1 MGLPNGLCHDG
12 QNRRLVAFPLM
23 NRPIALLT
31 ALALLGGC
39 QTFAPSAPDGN
50 VPVEEPGTEATAKAP
65 ESYGSFSQE
74 TLLALLTAELAG
86 QRNRFDIALSNYVQ
100 QANATQDAG
109 VAERGFRIAE
119 YLGAEQEALD
129 TALIWAKNAPNDV
142 DAQRASAVQL
152 ARAGRYDEAMSYM
165 ERVRQRQGNTHFDFL
180 ALSAAET
187 DPDTRAGLLQSFD
200 RLLGKYP
207 NDGQLLFGK
216 ALLLQ
221 QDGRAEEAL
230 KLLETS
236 EAKQDQSAPLL
247 LRCLLYTSP
256 SPRD

>member
-1 MGLPNGLCHDG
+1 M
-12 QNRRLVAFPLM
+12 
-23 NRPIALLT
+23 
-31 ALALLGGC
+31 
-39 QTFAPSAPDGN
+39 
-50 VPVEEPGTEATAKAP
+50 
-65 ESYGSFSQE
+65 
-74 TLLALLTAELAG
+74 
-86 QRNRFDIALSNYVQ
+86 
-100 QANATQDAG
+100 
-109 VAERGFRIAE
+109 
-119 YLGAEQEALD
+119 
-129 TALIWAKNAPNDV
+129 
-142 DAQRASAVQL
+142 QL

-221 QDGRAEEAL
+221 QQRLAEQQLAVVRVLAEQAVEAL
-230 KLLETS
+230 QQAGAGIRVGFRGGQREEVEMGVALAL
-236 EAKQDQSAPLL
+236 AHPLHVAHGFVVAAGAGQL
-247 LRCLLYTSP
+247 HGGGALGIDCLLYTSP